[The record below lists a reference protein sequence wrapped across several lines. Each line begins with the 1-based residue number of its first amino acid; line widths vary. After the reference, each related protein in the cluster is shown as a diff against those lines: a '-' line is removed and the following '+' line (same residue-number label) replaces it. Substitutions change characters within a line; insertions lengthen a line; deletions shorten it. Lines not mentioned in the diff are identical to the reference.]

1 VTEPTGGTAFHGKAV
16 AGGSPR
22 PPDRTSRRGLPTLTP
37 ATTPQWR
44 REFLERLLA
53 VISSLAA
60 IVPFLALAGMLV
72 ILGIYAV
79 PSIKYNGFWHFITSS
94 PWGIGDLYGKVEV
107 THGVKHL
114 PGAEFGA
121 YPLIIGTLETSA
133 IALLIALPVAVGS
146 AVLVVEKLPPRIAGA
161 IGMCLE
167 ILAGIPSVV
176 IGVWGALT
184 FGPWIAKHIY
194 PTLAHLPNVPP
205 LDIFRGSVGT
215 GEGLLTSGL
224 VLAAMIVP
232 IIAAT
237 TRDLLRQ
244 VPEQT
249 KEGAEALGLTEVEVF
264 TRVQARW
271 IRSGVVGAA
280 VLGLGRALGETIAVA
295 FICGGQDGI
304 AHNVYGAMDTIAAFI
319 VTNLDA
325 AQGDPSGLAVRAI
338 AELALVLMIITLFAN
353 VVARFIVSKSS
364 RGAALP
370 VGAGF

>member
-1 VTEPTGGTAFHGKAV
+1 V
-16 AGGSPR
+16 AGISR
-22 PPDRTSRRGLPTLTP
+22 PPATAHPRGWPTLTP
-37 ATTPQWR
+37 STTPQWR
-44 REFLERLLA
+44 RELVERLLA
-53 VISSLAA
+53 VVSSLAA
-60 IVPFLALAGMLV
+60 IVPFAALGAMLV
-72 ILGIYAV
+72 VLGVYAV
-79 PSIKYNGFWHFITSS
+79 PSIKYNGFWHFITAS
-94 PWGIGDLYGKVEV
+94 PWGIGDLYGKVTV
-107 THGVKHL
+107 TNGVKHL

-121 YPLIIGTLETSA
+121 FPLIIGTLETSA
-133 IALLIALPVAVGS
+133 IALIIALPVAIGA
-146 AVLVVEKLPPRIAGA
+146 AVLVVEKLPPRIAGG

-194 PTLAHLPNVPP
+194 PALTHLPNFPP
-205 LDIFRGSVGT
+205 FDIFRGSPGD

-264 TRVQARW
+264 SRVQARW
-271 IRSGVVGAA
+271 ISAGVIGAA

-338 AELALVLMIITLFAN
+338 AELALVLMIITLIAN
-353 VVARFIVSKSS
+353 VVARLIVRKSS

>member
-1 VTEPTGGTAFHGKAV
+1 MTEGGASATPEVGRV
-16 AGGSPR
+16 AGAESPPPGTSNLAR
-22 PPDRTSRRGLPTLTP
+22 PALTP
-37 ATTPQWR
+37 STTPQWR
-44 REFLERLLA
+44 RQLFERLLA
-53 VISSLAA
+53 VVSSLAA
-60 IVPFLALAGMLV
+60 IVPFFALGAMLV
-72 ILGIYAV
+72 VLGVYAI
-79 PSIKYNGFWHFITSS
+79 PAIKFNGFSHFITSS
-94 PWGIGDLYGKVEV
+94 VWGIGNLYGKPVV
-107 THGVKHL
+107 TDGVKHL
-114 PGAEFGA
+114 QGATFGA
-121 YPLIIGTLETSA
+121 FPLIIGTLETSGL
-133 IALLIALPVAVGS
+133 ALLFALPVAIGG
-146 AVLVVEKLPPRIAGA
+146 AVLVVEKLPPRIAGG
-161 IGMCLE
+161 IGMVLE

-184 FGPWIAKHIY
+184 FGPWIAKNIY
-194 PTLAHLPNVPP
+194 PALTHLPNVPP
-205 LDIFRGSVGT
+205 FDIFRGPVGA

-249 KEGAEALGLTEVEVF
+249 KEGAEALGLTDAEVF
-264 TRVQARW
+264 ARVQARW
-271 IRSGVVGAA
+271 VRAGVIGAA

-295 FICGGQDGI
+295 FICGGQDAI
-304 AHNVYGAMDTIAAFI
+304 AHNIYGSMDTIAAFI

-338 AELALVLMIITLFAN
+338 AEAALVLLIITLLVN
-353 VVARFIVSKSS
+353 VVARLIVRKSS

>member
-1 VTEPTGGTAFHGKAV
+1 VTEGIAPSIPEGGDV
-16 AGGSPR
+16 AGAAPR
-22 PPDRTSRRGLPTLTP
+22 PHRRGLPILT
-37 ATTPQWR
+37 ASTTPPWR
-44 REFLERLLA
+44 RDLIEK
-53 VISSLAA
+53 
-60 IVPFLALAGMLV
+60 ALAGVSFLTALVPFAALIGMLV
-72 ILGIYAV
+72 VLGIYAI

-94 PWGIGDLYGKVEV
+94 AWGIGNLYGTIET

-121 YPLIIGTLETSA
+121 FPLIIGTLETSA
-133 IALLIALPVAVGS
+133 IALVIALPVAIGA
-146 AVLVVEKLPPRIAGA
+146 AVLVVEKLPPRIAGG
-161 IGMCLE
+161 IGTCLE

-184 FGPWIAKHIY
+184 FGPWIAKNIY
-194 PTLAHLPNVPP
+194 PAFTHLPNVPP
-205 LDIFRGSVGT
+205 FDIFRGSVGD

-224 VLAAMIVP
+224 VLAAMIIP

-244 VPEQT
+244 VPSQT

-264 TRVQARW
+264 VRVQLRW
-271 IRSGVVGAA
+271 IRSGVIGAA

-295 FICGGQDGI
+295 FVSGGQDAI

-338 AELALVLMIITLFAN
+338 AELALVLMVITLFAN
-353 VVARFIVSKSS
+353 IVARIIVNRSSK
-364 RGAALP
+364 GAALP